1 MSPDYIPAKT
11 KSQLRHGM
19 LGHFTN
25 VGEVRCQIGNGKAKY
40 KHSGVSETRWIN
52 NRAFTND
59 NHRIIYT
66 GEES

>member
-1 MSPDYIPAKT
+1 
-11 KSQLRHGM
+11 M

-40 KHSGVSETRWIN
+40 EHSGVLEIRWIN
-52 NRAFTND
+52 NGNFTSD
-59 NHRIIYT
+59 NHRIIYA